1 MASLKRALDSC
12 FQFLYRVF
20 FSFVSD
26 DELGFRRYC
35 YFLRSNRMHDVAL
48 SLPFLLLYIIRDCL
62 GTFRTL
68 NGSII
73 PNGFCSLDGFE
84 NVPRSLSHYIYLSLF

>member
-20 FSFVSD
+20 FFVSD

-48 SLPFLLLYIIRDCL
+48 SLHQLRFS
-62 GTFRTL
+62 L
-68 NGSII
+68 NNS
-73 PNGFCSLDGFE
+73 
-84 NVPRSLSHYIYLSLF
+84 YLSI

>member
-48 SLPFLLLYIIRDCL
+48 SLHQLL
-62 GTFRTL
+62 FSL
-68 NGSII
+68 NYS
-73 PNGFCSLDGFE
+73 
-84 NVPRSLSHYIYLSLF
+84 YLSI